1 MKKPLKP
8 STDKIKLTLSV
19 SRETSAALDRI
30 RVKRLEEGA
39 PRSQAQLSLLVEEAV
54 ELLKKKEG

>member
-1 MKKPLKP
+1 MKKASKP
-8 STDKIKLTLSV
+8 SMGKIKLTLSI

-39 PRSQAQLSLLVEEAV
+39 PRRQAQLSVLVEEAV
-54 ELLKKKEG
+54 ELLKKKVG

>member
-39 PRSQAQLSLLVEEAV
+39 PRSLAQLSLLVEEAV

>member
-1 MKKPLKP
+1 MG
-8 STDKIKLTLSV
+8 KIKLTLSI

-39 PRSQAQLSLLVEEAV
+39 PRRQAQLSVLVEEAV
-54 ELLKKKEG
+54 ELLKKKVG